1 MLECEVLV
9 LELLTVDGLAASTL
23 ESQNLRIFASR
34 GSQKTATHV
43 LAGEVTTLEHELG
56 NDTVEGR
63 ALVAE
68 AVLTGRELTE
78 VAGGLGN
85 DIVEELEF
93 DAA

>member
-1 MLECEVLV
+1 VPRQ
-9 LELLTVDGLAASTL
+9 TT
-23 ESQNLRIFASR
+23 
-34 GSQKTATHV
+34 THV

-63 ALVAE
+63 VLVAE

-78 VAGGLGN
+78 VAGGLGD
-85 DIVEELEF
+85 DIVEELEL